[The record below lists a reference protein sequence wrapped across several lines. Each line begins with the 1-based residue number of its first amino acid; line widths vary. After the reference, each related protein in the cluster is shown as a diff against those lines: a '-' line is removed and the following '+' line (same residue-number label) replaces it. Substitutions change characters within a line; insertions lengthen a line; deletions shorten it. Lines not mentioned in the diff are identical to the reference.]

1 MVLRDF
7 TKEDFIVVKM
17 DIDHSPTELPLA
29 QRLLNDTKLHKLVD
43 HFYFEQHVI
52 MKEMLGLWGGNVR
65 GKCIRIHG
73 VVSEFEEG
81 WRGRSFLG
89 VRGKK

>member
-29 QRLLNDTKLHKLVD
+29 QQLLNDTKLHKLVD
-43 HFYFEQHVI
+43 NFYFEQHVI
-52 MKEMLGLWGGNVR
+52 MKEMLGLWGGTSEGSVYESMELFRNLR
-65 GKCIRIHG
+65 KAG
-73 VVSEFEEG
+73 VAAHSWV
-81 WRGRSFLG
+81 
-89 VRGKK
+89 